1 MTCSISRIKEILI
14 SVLVV
19 VEKTAFLERY
29 TSQLGKILT
38 VDLDVSRHHRLLERI
53 KFWIASDSIGDASS
67 SRVRQ
72 KSLS

>member
-19 VEKTAFLERY
+19 VEKTPFLERY

-38 VDLDVSRHHRLLERI
+38 VDLDVSRHHRLLESI
-53 KFWIASDSIGDASS
+53 KFWIASDSISDASS